1 MNSEELQQKIIER
14 MTCGLDDKAAKCMLE
29 NFVRAIFKIQREII
43 LQEERDDGLQLF
55 DVTLQTF
62 AKAEKTLM
70 DTVAQIYDRV
80 LEGGIDEKSE
90 DIIALLDAMYEQL
103 KEIKGGVPV
112 GN

>member
-1 MNSEELQQKIIER
+1 
-14 MTCGLDDKAAKCMLE
+14 MTSGLNDKAAKCMLE

-55 DVTLQTF
+55 DAILQTF

-80 LEGGIDEKSE
+80 LEGEIDEKSE

>member
-14 MTCGLDDKAAKCMLE
+14 MTSGLNDKAARCMLE

-55 DVTLQTF
+55 DAILQTF

-70 DTVAQIYDRV
+70 DTAAQIYDRV
-80 LEGGIDEKSE
+80 LEGEIDEKSE
-90 DIIALLDAMYEQL
+90 DIITLLDAMYEQL
-103 KEIKGGVPV
+103 KEIKGGVLV